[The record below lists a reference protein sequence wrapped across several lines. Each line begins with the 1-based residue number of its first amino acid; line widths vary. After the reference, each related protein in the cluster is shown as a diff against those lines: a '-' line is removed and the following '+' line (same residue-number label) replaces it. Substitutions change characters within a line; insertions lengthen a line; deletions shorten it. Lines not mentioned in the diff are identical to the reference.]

1 MVISDLLLLG
11 IEADAL
17 ADDGG
22 FGAGGAPDG
31 EGHFEANGEDALTGL
46 AGSITESMS
55 V

>member
-1 MVISDLLLLG
+1 MVVADFHFLG

-31 EGHFEANGEDALTGL
+31 EGHFEADG
-46 AGSITESMS
+46 
-55 V
+55 